1 MVEVNWIAVLLAA
14 ISTMVVGSIWYSKA
28 GFYKQW
34 ASLAKVKPDLDF
46 TAKKAALMYGS
57 VFIASLVSAF
67 VLAHV
72 AMLSNN
78 FFQNSFLQDSVTTAF
93 WVWLGFTALRMFTH
107 DVFEGRRK
115 QLTVLNATHELV
127 TFLVMGLIIGL
138 LPL

>member
-14 ISTMVVGSIWYSKA
+14 LSTMVVGSIWYSPV

-34 ASLAKVKPDLDF
+34 AKLAKVKPDPNNS
-46 TAKKAALMYGS
+46 AKKMALMYGS
-57 VFIASLVSAF
+57 VFIASFITAY

-72 AMLSNN
+72 IVLSNN
-78 FFQNSFLQDSVTTAF
+78 FFHGDFLINAVKTGF

-107 DVFEGRRK
+107 DIFEGRRK
-115 QLTVLNATHELV
+115 QLTILNAMHELV
-127 TFLVMGLIIGL
+127 TFLVMATIIGL